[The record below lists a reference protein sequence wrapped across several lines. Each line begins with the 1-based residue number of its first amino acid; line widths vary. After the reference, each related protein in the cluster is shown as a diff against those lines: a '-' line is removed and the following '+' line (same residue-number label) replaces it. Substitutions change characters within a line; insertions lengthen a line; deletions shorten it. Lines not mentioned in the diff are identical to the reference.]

1 MRNSR
6 AAPFLALSSW
16 DSSGGS
22 DTSPRGDRQAVARI
36 VDGHTLVVPDRRG
49 NKRADTLHNL
59 LRDDRLSFAAL
70 VPGRSGVLHVRG
82 RASITDDPALLET
95 LALRGMA
102 PHAALLIVVEDA
114 DGFILTC
121 VGCPLSKTTLEITE
135 P

>member
-1 MRNSR
+1 M
-6 AAPFLALSSW
+6 
-16 DSSGGS
+16 
-22 DTSPRGDRQAVARI
+22 ARI

-95 LALRGMA
+95 LALHGMA
-102 PHAALLIVVEDA
+102 PHAALLIDVEDA